1 MMGEVLSQER
11 LGSLSREA
19 SSMKRILGKV
29 RYDEAKEKVKMCREK
44 ACRVIPH
51 YASQMEGVT
60 DAARWI
66 RGVSRGLE
74 IS

>member
-1 MMGEVLSQER
+1 
-11 LGSLSREA
+11 
-19 SSMKRILGKV
+19 MKRILGKG

-44 ACRVIPH
+44 ACRVIPQYDAQ

-60 DAARWI
+60 DAARRI
-66 RGVSRGLE
+66 SGVSRGLE